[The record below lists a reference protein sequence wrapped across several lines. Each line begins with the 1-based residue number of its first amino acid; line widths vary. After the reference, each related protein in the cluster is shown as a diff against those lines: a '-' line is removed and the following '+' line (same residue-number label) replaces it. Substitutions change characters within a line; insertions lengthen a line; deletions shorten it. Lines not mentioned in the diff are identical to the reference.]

1 MGVKAL
7 GLAFRRATRTA
18 GAALSGR
25 GERETPKVYN
35 STL

>member
-7 GLAFRRATRTA
+7 GLAFERHPHSRGT
-18 GAALSGR
+18 LSGR
-25 GERETPKVYN
+25 GEEETPKVYN